1 MATPELLLL
10 QVNALLAASSGFTV
24 AVIVND
30 SPTSTSLEV
39 MSNVSDVTRTT
50 LRLTLTMHDAERL
63 LPSAVVAVIVAV
75 PIALAVTFPLASTVA
90 TMLLLLLQVTALLV
104 VFSGL
109 MVAVRVNVSSTIT
122 SLLVA
127 SRVIDVASIV
137 FSFTVTLQV
146 AERLLPSVVVAL
158 ICTVPGV
165 MVVTLPLAS
174 TVATAVLLLLQVS
187 VLLVVSSGFTVAVI
201 VNDSPASTYF
211 VVMSN
216 VSDCAR
222 TGLASTRTPVAPC
235 KPFTV
240 VAKMVA

>member
-1 MATPELLLL
+1 
-10 QVNALLAASSGFTV
+10 
-24 AVIVND
+24 
-30 SPTSTSLEV
+30 
-39 MSNVSDVTRTT
+39 
-50 LRLTLTMHDAERL
+50 
-63 LPSAVVAVIVAV
+63 
-75 PIALAVTFPLASTVA
+75 
-90 TMLLLLLQVTALLV
+90 MLLLLLQVTALLV

-174 TVATAVLLLLQVS
+174 TVATAVLLLLQAS
-187 VLLVVSSGFTVAVI
+187 TLLVAFVGLTVAVI
-201 VNDSPASTYF
+201 VNSSPASTSLE
-211 VVMSN
+211 VMLK
-216 VSDCAR
+216 VSD
-222 TGLASTRTPVAPC
+222 VAGTC
-235 KPFTV
+235 FAFTV
-240 VAKMVA
+240 TLQVALRLLPSDVTAEICTVPAVSAVTFPL